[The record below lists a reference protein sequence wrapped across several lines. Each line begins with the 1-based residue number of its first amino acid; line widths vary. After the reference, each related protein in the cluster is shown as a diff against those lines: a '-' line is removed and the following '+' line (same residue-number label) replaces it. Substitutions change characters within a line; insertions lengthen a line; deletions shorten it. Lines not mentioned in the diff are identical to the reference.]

1 MDQAEAKAIGL
12 EFKDIMALES
22 SGMDIAV
29 LKKMIT
35 GLIDGAQVKLEKTIK
50 DEYDKKIKGI
60 DNGMA
65 KMMGKI
71 QPVVDLT

>member
-1 MDQAEAKAIGL
+1 
-12 EFKDIMALES
+12 MALEA